1 MRAHRN
7 VQEAGNPSLYGR
19 RCRLQVC
26 LPAAMHHA
34 QGCNWSMLSCRVR
47 HVDHITSN
55 VHALCCYTLTCTLAQ
70 LRVGNAHTQAAHD
83 CCQTRCHSTVTLH
96 RTTIMRYHIACLS
109 EGCQRCAAHSG
120 STNHRA
126 VTSTVLR
133 NLKHSCI
140 FQSFDA
146 WQSVLAIVQPYRGQP
161 PKARGLSATPAL
173 TSKTPRACTAADTN
187 VTHIVGR

>member
-1 MRAHRN
+1 MNAMLSTSSTPGVLVMKITDTTHMWQVGTGMLQTCKKWGGGRGGGGVCPMLAHRN
-7 VQEAGNPSLYGR
+7 VQEASNPSLYGR
-19 RCRLQVC
+19 RCRLQVS

-96 RTTIMRYHIACLS
+96 RTTIMRFHIACLS
-109 EGCQRCAAHSG
+109 VGCQRCAAHSG

-126 VTSTVLR
+126 VHLP
-133 NLKHSCI
+133 C
-140 FQSFDA
+140 F
-146 WQSVLAIVQPYRGQP
+146 AI
-161 PKARGLSATPAL
+161 
-173 TSKTPRACTAADTN
+173 
-187 VTHIVGR
+187 